1 MSFWDVVWFIV
12 ISFAFIA
19 YLMML
24 FSILADIFRDPET
37 SGAAKALWLVCLF
50 FLPFLTALVYV
61 IVRGN
66 AMADRSMATARAAR
80 RQQEDYIR
88 GVAGSA
94 TPADQISQA
103 KTMLDDGTISQSEF
117 DLLKAKALAV

>member
-24 FSILADIFRDPET
+24 FSILADIFRDRDTP
-37 SGAAKALWLVCLF
+37 GPAKALWLLCLF

-61 IVRGN
+61 IVRGRS
-66 AMADRSMATARAAR
+66 MADRSMASARAAR
-80 RQQEDYIR
+80 KQQEDYIR
-88 GVAGSA
+88 DVAGSA
-94 TPADQISQA
+94 TPADQIAQA
-103 KTMLDDGTISQSEF
+103 KTMLDNGTISQSEF
-117 DLLKAKALAV
+117 DLLKEKALAV

>member
-1 MSFWDVVWFIV
+1 MSFWDVVWFII

-24 FSILADIFRDPET
+24 FSILADLFRDRDT
-37 SGAAKALWLVCLF
+37 SGTAKALWLVCLF

-66 AMADRSMATARAAR
+66 AMADRSVASAQAAR
-80 RQQEDYIR
+80 REQEDYIR
-88 GVAGSA
+88 ELAGSA
-94 TPADQISQA
+94 TPADQIARA
-103 KTMLDDGTISQSEF
+103 KAMLDSGTISQSEF
-117 DLLKAKALAV
+117 DLLKTKALAT

>member
-24 FSILADIFRDPET
+24 FSILADIFRDPDT
-37 SGAAKALWLVCLF
+37 SGGAKALWLLCLF

-61 IVRGN
+61 ILRGN
-66 AMADRSMATARAAR
+66 AMAERSMASARAAR
-80 RQQEDYIR
+80 KQEEDYIR
-88 GVAGSA
+88 GIAGSA
-94 TPADQISQA
+94 TPADQISRA
-103 KTMLDDGTISQSEF
+103 KAMLDDGTISPSEF
-117 DLLKAKALAV
+117 DLLKAKALAT

>member
-24 FSILADIFRDPET
+24 VSILADIFRDPET
-37 SGAAKALWLVCLF
+37 SGAAKALWLLCLF

-61 IVRGN
+61 ILRGD
-66 AMADRSMATARAAR
+66 AMAKRSMASARAAR
-80 RQQEDYIR
+80 KQEEDYIR

-94 TPADQISQA
+94 TPADQISRA
-103 KTMLDDGTISQSEF
+103 KAMLDDGTISPSEF
-117 DLLKAKALAV
+117 DLLKAKALAT

>member
-1 MSFWDVVWFIV
+1 MSFWDVVWFII

-24 FSILADIFRDPET
+24 FSILADIFRDRDT
-37 SGAAKALWLVCLF
+37 SGSAKALWLLCLF

-66 AMADRSMATARAAR
+66 SMADRSMASARAAR
-80 RQQEDYIR
+80 KQQEDYIR
-88 GVAGSA
+88 DVAGSA
-94 TPADQISQA
+94 TPVDQITQA
-103 KTMLDDGTISQSEF
+103 KAMLDDGTISQSEF
-117 DLLKAKALAV
+117 DLLKAKALAI